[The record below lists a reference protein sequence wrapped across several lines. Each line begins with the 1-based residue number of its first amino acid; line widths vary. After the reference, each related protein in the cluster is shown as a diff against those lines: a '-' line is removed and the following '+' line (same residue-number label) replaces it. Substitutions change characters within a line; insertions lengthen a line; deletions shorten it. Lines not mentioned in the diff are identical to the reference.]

1 MVPGTESLTLD
12 GLRQALGEHRHT
24 LVEGAESFRKA
35 AVAAILHPGADG
47 AALLF
52 IRRAHHPGDPWSGH
66 MAFPGGRVDPRDAS
80 PFEAAL
86 RETREELDLDLRAR
100 ARLLG
105 RLSQVRTVARGR
117 PLRMVIEP
125 FVFELAELPRLTPN
139 HEVEEAVWVPL
150 AFLADR
156 GNRSRMMWTRGG
168 LPVPLPCYRY
178 EGRLI
183 WGLTLRM
190 VDELL
195 ALARS

>member
-1 MVPGTESLTLD
+1 MGPGTEPLPLD
-12 GLRQALGEHRHT
+12 RLRQALAEHRHT

-35 AVAAILHPGADG
+35 AVAAILHADRDG
-47 AALLF
+47 AELLF
-52 IRRAHHPGDPWSGH
+52 IRRAQHHGDPWSGH
-66 MAFPGGRVDPRDAS
+66 MAFPGGRVDPGDAT

-86 RETREELDLDLRAR
+86 RETREELGLDLRAR

-125 FVFELAELPRLTPN
+125 FVFELDGRPELIPN

-150 AFLADR
+150 AFLAEPS
-156 GNRSRMMWTRGG
+156 NRSRMMWTRGG

-178 EGRLI
+178 GGRLI

-195 ALARS
+195 SLARS